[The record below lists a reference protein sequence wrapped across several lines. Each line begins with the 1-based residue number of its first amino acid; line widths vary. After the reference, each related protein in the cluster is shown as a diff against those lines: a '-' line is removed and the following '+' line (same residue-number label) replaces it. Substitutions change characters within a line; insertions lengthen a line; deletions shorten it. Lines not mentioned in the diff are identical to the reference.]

1 MKSYFLLFGLAGPAI
16 LAPMTGYA
24 QDLSAGISSSDG
36 NSVAPD
42 SFPLSS
48 SANPFTGAAG
58 ADRYTQDNTLAGFPA
73 PATPSSSG
81 NVSSLNN
88 FIGGAS
94 PDDSGNNGNSG
105 N

>member
-1 MKSYFLLFGLAGPAI
+1 MKFYFLLFGLACPAI
-16 LAPMTGYA
+16 LAPMAGFA
-24 QDLSAGISSSDG
+24 QDLSGGMSSSDG

-48 SANPFTGAAG
+48 SANPFIGAAG
-58 ADRYTQDNTLAGFPA
+58 ADRYTQDNTLAGAAEPN
-73 PATPSSSG
+73 TPNPSN

-94 PDDSGNNGNSG
+94 PDDSGNSG

>member
-1 MKSYFLLFGLAGPAI
+1 MAGF
-16 LAPMTGYA
+16 A
-24 QDLSAGISSSDG
+24 QDLSGGMSSSDG

-48 SANPFTGAAG
+48 SANPFIGAAG
-58 ADRYTQDNTLAGFPA
+58 ADRYTQDNTLAGAAEPN
-73 PATPSSSG
+73 TPNPSN

-94 PDDSGNNGNSG
+94 PDDSGNSG